1 MKKEFIDLVGDIA
14 PIIFIVSI
22 ASSFLKGAR
31 RVIDYIKSLIASY
44 LLGIPAAL
52 LMEYFFPGGEA
63 WGLKYMIVL
72 TVGTF
77 GVCLF
82 NGTFKVIKHF
92 EEEPEEFIE
101 RIRHDSKRHK
111 EQ

>member
-1 MKKEFIDLVGDIA
+1 MKKEFINLVSDIA
-14 PIIFIVSI
+14 PVIFIVSI
-22 ASSFLKGAR
+22 SSSFLKGTR
-31 RVIDYIKSLIASY
+31 RVMDYLKSLIASY

-52 LMEYFFPGGEA
+52 LMEYFFPGAEA

-92 EEEPEEFIE
+92 EEEPVEFIE
-101 RIRHDSKRHK
+101 KIRHDSTRHK
-111 EQ
+111 E

>member
-1 MKKEFIDLVGDIA
+1 MKREVVDMVIEFA
-14 PIIFIVSI
+14 PAIFIVSVL
-22 ASSFLKGAR
+22 SSFLKGMKSL
-31 RVIDYIKSLIASY
+31 IEYLKSLIASY
-44 LLGIPAAL
+44 LLGIPSAL
-52 LMEYFFPGGEA
+52 LMEYFFPGDESL
-63 WGLKYMIVL
+63 GLKYAVVL

-101 RIRHDSKRHK
+101 RIRHDKQRN
-111 EQ
+111 